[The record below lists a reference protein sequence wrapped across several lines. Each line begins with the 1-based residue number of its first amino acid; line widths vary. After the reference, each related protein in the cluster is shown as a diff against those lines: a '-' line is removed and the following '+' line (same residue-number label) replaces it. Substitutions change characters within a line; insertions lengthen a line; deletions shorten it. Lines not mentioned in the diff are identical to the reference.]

1 MNMKTSTMKA
11 WVIDQPGRIDAL
23 QCLDVP
29 RPVPGPG
36 ELLVKVSAAALNFSD
51 LLMVEGRYQVRPPPP
66 FAAGQE
72 IAGRVVQA
80 PAGSTLQ
87 PGDRICSK
95 VEWGGFADYALVR
108 ETMAIRVPDTLD
120 DAAAATLP
128 VVWPT
133 AWIALH
139 DRAHLQ
145 PGETVLVHAAA
156 GGLGLACL
164 QLVRAAGARSIA
176 LVGSRKKFDAA
187 RAAGADE
194 VVSMEDAWSDIVR
207 EHGGADVVVDSVGG
221 DATLQSLRCIA
232 RNGRLLLV
240 GFSGG
245 QIPQIPANKLLL
257 KNLSALGVYWSHD
270 WSLPQV
276 ERSVAALLD
285 LHARASIRVA
295 PGRTYPF
302 GELPLALRDLAGR
315 GTTGKSV
322 LLASGDAS

>member
-1 MNMKTSTMKA
+1 MAA
-11 WVIDQPGRIDAL
+11 WVVDQPGRIDTL
-23 QCLDVP
+23 QRLEVP

-36 ELLVKVSAAALNFSD
+36 EVLVKVTAAALNFSD
-51 LLMVEGRYQVRPPPP
+51 LLMIQGRYQVRPPPP

-72 IAGRVVQA
+72 IAGRVVEA
-80 PAGSTLQ
+80 PPGSRLA
-87 PGDRICSK
+87 PGDRIASK

-108 ETMAIRVPDTLD
+108 ETMAIRLPEALG

-139 DRAHLQ
+139 ERARLQ

-156 GGLGLACL
+156 GGVGLACL
-164 QLVRAAGARSIA
+164 QLIRAAGARSIA
-176 LVGSRKKFDAA
+176 LVGSRAKFEAA

-207 EHGGADVVVDSVGG
+207 EHGGADIVVDTVGG
-221 DATLQSLRCIA
+221 EATLQSLRCIA

-240 GFSGG
+240 GFSSGE
-245 QIPQIPANKLLL
+245 IPQIPANRLLL

-270 WSLPQV
+270 WSLAQV
-276 ERSVAALLD
+276 ERAIAALLD
-285 LHARASIRVA
+285 LHARGAIRLA

-302 GELPLALRDLAGR
+302 AELPLALRDLAGR

-322 LLASGDAS
+322 LLAEPSGDRP